1 MSMLLGCIADDFT
14 GATDLASMVVK
25 QGLRAI
31 QTIGV
36 LPGEPPPDDVEA
48 VVVALKTR
56 TIPAASAVELSL
68 AALRWLRA
76 AGCRRFYFKY
86 CSTFDSTPQGNIGPV
101 GESLMDELGVNF
113 TIACPAFP
121 QNGRAIYKGYLFVGD
136 APVDESS
143 MRHHPLTP
151 MTDANL
157 VRVLARQSKR
167 HVGLIDFATVS
178 RGPGAIRQRIVSLT
192 GQSIGMAIADTL
204 EDRDLEA
211 LGEACSDLA
220 LTTGGSGLAWGLAG
234 ALRRHGLVPAG
245 IAADDLPPASGL
257 RAVIA
262 GSCSAATRTQ
272 VEVMRERHPSLRL
285 HVGLIESG
293 RAAEAAL
300 EWAAPRIGK
309 EPILIYSTA
318 APEEVR
324 ALQARLGAEASSQ
337 LIEKALAQIA
347 RGLVDDLDVGRLI
360 VAGGETSGAVVE
372 TLGVKRL
379 RIGAE
384 IDPGVPWTMADSKA
398 RQRPL
403 ALALKSGNFGTPDF
417 FLKAWSVLT

>member
-25 QGLRAI
+25 RGLRAI

-36 LPGEPPPDDVEA
+36 LPEELAPENAEA
-48 VVVALKTR
+48 VIVALKTR
-56 TIPAASAVELSL
+56 TIPAATAVEQSL

-101 GESLMDELGVNF
+101 AEALMDELGANF

-121 QNGRAIYKGYLFVGD
+121 ENGRSVCHGHLFVGD
-136 APVDESS
+136 ALVSESS
-143 MRHHPLTP
+143 MRRHPLTP

-157 VRVLARQSKR
+157 VRVLARQSKGR
-167 HVGLIDFATVS
+167 VGLIDFETVS
-178 RGPGAIRQRIVSLT
+178 RGPGAIRERIASLT
-192 GQSIGMAIADTL
+192 GESIGLAVADAL
-204 EDRDLEA
+204 QNRDLEA
-211 LGEACSDLA
+211 LGEACYDLA

-234 ALRRHGLVPAG
+234 ALQRHGLVPDG
-245 IAADDLPPASGL
+245 VVADDLPLASGL

-262 GSCSAATRTQ
+262 GSCSAATRAQ
-272 VEVMRERHPSLRL
+272 VDVMRERHPSLRL
-285 HVGLIESG
+285 DVGLLESG

-300 EWAAPRIGK
+300 EWAAPRVG
-309 EPILIYSTA
+309 EGPILIYSTA
-318 APEEVR
+318 APEEV
-324 ALQARLGAEASSQ
+324 QAIQAKLGVEASSH
-337 LIEKALAQIA
+337 LIERALAGIA

-384 IDPGVPWTMADSKA
+384 IDPGVPWTMADTKA
-398 RQRPL
+398 RERPL

-417 FLKAWSVLT
+417 FLKAWSALT